1 MLLAT
6 YLQIALSSQLVNGK
20 LPVDLYVDAVCRLT
34 RAREGLFFITRCNFT
49 KTEHE
54 AKFAPAGFVVE
65 HVVPTPSFT
74 FVCVT
79 Y

>member
-34 RAREGLFFITRCNFT
+34 RAREGLFFITSCNFT
-49 KTEHE
+49 KSDLE
-54 AKFAPAGFVVE
+54 AYVVPSGFVG
-65 HVVPTPSFT
+65 
-74 FVCVT
+74 
-79 Y
+79 

>member
-34 RAREGLFFITRCNFT
+34 RAREGLFFYY
-49 KTEHE
+49 KL
-54 AKFAPAGFVVE
+54 
-65 HVVPTPSFT
+65 
-74 FVCVT
+74 
-79 Y
+79 

>member
-6 YLQIALSSQLVNGK
+6 YLQIALSSQPVHGK

-34 RAREGLFFITRCNFT
+34 RARGGLFFITSCNFT
-49 KTEHE
+49 KSELE
-54 AKFAPAGFVVE
+54 AKFVPAGFVAE
-65 HVVPTPSFT
+65 HVVPTPSLT
-74 FVCVT
+74 FVCMT